1 MSLMPETIISDT
13 SCFILLSKI
22 DELDLLP
29 RLYVNII
36 TTPQIAGE
44 FGENLP
50 EWVKIIPVSDEYKL
64 RLLEMQIDKGEASA
78 IVLAMERK
86 GSLLILD
93 NHKAR
98 RLAAQLELNYTGTL
112 GVIISAKLKGVISSI
127 RPLMEKIIQTNFQIT
142 AELEIKALTEAN
154 E

>member
-1 MSLMPETIISDT
+1 MPETIISDT